1 MTRKTLPP
9 KKAAAKPAAR
19 PTAKSS
25 PTEGPAAKTLPAS
38 DGKKSVAKALTRKR
52 TPQVAREL
60 LVVEMRRVRAIFVEI
75 GERYLADIE
84 GSIVSI
90 IDDLAQR
97 KLPPDRVE
105 RLLKEVRELDVKPRK
120 GRRKDLGR
128 IESLVDTLRKS
139 LED

>member
-1 MTRKTLPP
+1 MTRKTPPP
-9 KKAAAKPAAR
+9 KKAPAKAATRPSAKPT
-19 PTAKSS
+19 PPES
-25 PTEGPAAKTLPAS
+25 PAAGTDPVSAS
-38 DGKKSVAKALTRKR
+38 KKAVAKALTRKR
-52 TPQVAREL
+52 TPKIAREL
-60 LVVEMRRVRAIFVEI
+60 LVVELRRIRAIFVEI
-75 GERYLADIE
+75 GERYLADTE

-128 IESLVDTLRKS
+128 IEMLVDDLRKS

>member
-19 PTAKSS
+19 PSAKSS
-25 PTEGPAAKTLPAS
+25 PAEGPAAKTLPAS

-105 RLLKEVRELDVKPRK
+105 RLLKEIRELDVKPRK